1 MKIWC
6 FYPDL
11 VKIFEFISE
20 KSWTMW
26 PALMVA
32 ARTYAPFVVFP
43 FAFIIGAIGYS
54 IEGISTLFIPEKP
67 FDFVLF
73 CFIISLSIFQ
83 FSVQKWK
90 LISKPFSN
98 PYLGSLNRNEIPSF
112 LNYYHPLNSFPFFF
126 TNSLHKMGKLFDFFK
141 LCYSLINMRQLQIL
155 FN

>member
-20 KSWTMW
+20 KSWRMW

-54 IEGISTLFIPEKP
+54 IEGISTLFIPEK
-67 FDFVLF
+67 
-73 CFIISLSIFQ
+73 Q
-83 FSVQKWK
+83 FSKWRAMIK
-90 LISKPFSN
+90 NNNI
-98 PYLGSLNRNEIPSF
+98 YL
-112 LNYYHPLNSFPFFF
+112 Y
-126 TNSLHKMGKLFDFFK
+126 T
-141 LCYSLINMRQLQIL
+141 
-155 FN
+155 